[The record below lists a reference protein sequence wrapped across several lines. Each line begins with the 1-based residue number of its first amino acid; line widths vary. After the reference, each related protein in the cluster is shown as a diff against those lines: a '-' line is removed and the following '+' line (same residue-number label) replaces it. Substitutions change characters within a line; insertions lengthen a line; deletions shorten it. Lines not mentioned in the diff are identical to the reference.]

1 MKNITDKKYNIKQIN
16 AVTKINSVVRTFLY
30 KITNLPNSIKY
41 AQKILLSQSIN
52 ISELTNDG
60 RINSNLDEDEIKK
73 VLKKELKDRLY
84 IPDDRHWYDISIL
97 DYQYG
102 VLPINIKS
110 TTTISCDNI
119 GNLSILLYS
128 LTEHKMRLK
137 KKSYNNGDVS
147 RHLLTYLKNKNFTKN
162 YKRDYY
168 FIVINKNNPKDII
181 INSIKGLNTL
191 TSNNNNLPFQVN
203 WSKNRDFKY
212 KNINNIVDLII
223 KTIQKPKPSWQETFL
238 KEIRELNID

>member
-102 VLPINIKS
+102 FLPINIKS
-110 TTTISCDNI
+110 TTTNTNDNI
-119 GNLSILLYS
+119 GNISILLYS
-128 LTEHKMRLK
+128 LTEHKMRLN
-137 KKSYNNGDVS
+137 KSYYNGYAS
-147 RHLLTYLKNKNFTKN
+147 THLLTYIKNNNFTKN

-168 FIVINKNNPKDII
+168 FIVINKKNPKDII
-181 INSIKGLNTL
+181 INSIKGLNIL
-191 TSNNNNLPFQVN
+191 TPNNNNLPYQIN